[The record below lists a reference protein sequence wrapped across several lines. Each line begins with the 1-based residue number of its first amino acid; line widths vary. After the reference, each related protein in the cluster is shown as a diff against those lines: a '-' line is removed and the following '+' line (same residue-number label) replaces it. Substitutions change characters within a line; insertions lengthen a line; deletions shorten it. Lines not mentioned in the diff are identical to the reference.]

1 MSTRNSFGGLLGV
14 PAMRAALTEALVEDT
29 YHSTFLPTQTA
40 GWSENGTLTRINL
53 SGISVSTKP
62 TYSRS
67 KANIPLPTGSGYFY
81 VEALQT
87 DYNNS
92 GYYQGGIGLANS
104 TNVSSTSSS
113 ACGGSDGNCLM
124 QITTGTVWRMYSTSL
139 VTQQLSQT
147 NQRRVLG
154 MLIDLDA
161 GDIWFNKT
169 DTATGTTLWASSTA
183 SSPTSTADL
192 SNPAVTGVD
201 LTTFAHLTLF
211 MSAQGVGFKL
221 NFGDDPTFGGSATPV
236 ATNNTYWYA
245 DLPDE
250 LFTAQ
255 RFRGMLSLDEAGI
268 EVPSTDDYPQLNWGG
283 IIGRDVIVSNSLVDT
298 GVLTL
303 GEHGA
308 RVFTGP
314 IQTFFFEMWGSGG
327 AGGMNLNSSSSSED
341 GGPGGGG
348 AYLAGSFTASVG
360 SVLDIIHGAPG
371 GAGAVNDEAG
381 GGGGASGLRLN
392 ATNTL
397 IAVAG
402 GGGGGGGAGAS
413 SPLDATGGRGGNLV
427 GGSNLRA
434 RAASGNLG
442 GQSGSETQAGSTATR
457 SSIAASV
464 GYANPPTKTGLMQD
478 GGPGYDGQDRP
489 YGPTVTILASNPSDW
504 GGSPS
509 LGGKENSNEGAGGGG
524 GAGFFGGSGGQG
536 DMDGNDAGAGGGGG
550 GSYVNTAI
558 VTQHYSV
565 EGSWTAAGNHSA
577 NAVTQT
583 AGSSKPAF
591 LSGISTEPVH
601 GGGGRGQGS
610 FTTPAQ
616 NGTAGVVI
624 LYSEQGVELARTS
637 AYATQVQ
644 YTVA

>member
-1 MSTRNSFGGLLGV
+1 
-14 PAMRAALTEALVEDT
+14 MRAALKEALVEDT
-29 YHSTFLPTQTA
+29 YHTTLLPTQTA
-40 GWSENGTLTRINL
+40 GWSENGSLTRINL
-53 SGISVSTKP
+53 SGISAST
-62 TYSRS
+62 TASYSRR
-67 KANIPLPTGSGYFY
+67 KVNIPLPTGSGYFY

-92 GYYQGGIGLANS
+92 GSYLGGIGLANS
-104 TNVSSTSSS
+104 TNVSSASVTAS
-113 ACGGSDGNCLM
+113 AGTGGNCVM
-124 QITTGTVWRMYSTSL
+124 QTAFNTVWRMYSQSSL
-139 VTQQLSQT
+139 VTQQTGQT
-147 NQRRVLG
+147 NQERVLG

-169 DTATGTTLWASSTA
+169 DTATGTTLWASSPA
-183 SSPTSTADL
+183 PPTSTADL
-192 SNPAVTGVD
+192 ANPAVTGVD

-211 MSAQGVGFKL
+211 MFAQGVGFKL

-250 LFTAQ
+250 LVTAH

-314 IQTFFFEMWGSGG
+314 IKTIFFEMWGSGG
-327 AGGMNLNSSSSSED
+327 AGGMNLDSPTNSED

-348 AYLAGSFTASVG
+348 AYLAGSFTASIG

-371 GAGAVNDEAG
+371 RAGAVNDEAG

-402 GGGGGGGAGAS
+402 GGGGGGGPGNT
-413 SPLDATGGRGGNLV
+413 SPGDATGGRGGNLV
-427 GGSNLRA
+427 GGSSLRA
-434 RAASGNLG
+434 TTVSGKNLG

-478 GGPGYDGQDRP
+478 GGPGYDGRDRP

-509 LGGKENSNEGAGGGG
+509 LGGKEYTLEGAGGGG

-536 DMDGNDAGAGGGGG
+536 DMSSNDAGAGGGGG

-565 EGSWTAAGNHSA
+565 EGSWEAATSHSA
-577 NAVTQT
+577 GAVTQT
-583 AGSSKPAF
+583 AGSSKPGF

-610 FTTPAQ
+610 STTPAQ

-637 AYATQVQ
+637 AYATQVK
-644 YTVA
+644 YTVS